1 LEEWVVPSQENRKDL
16 VGYYYTKIVK
26 SLKYLEFSYSRV
38 QKLPSDPAQLS
49 NEQFE
54 VWDGFT
60 TRFAR
65 SSDIFLSK
73 YIKATIKNDD
83 PAFDGSF
90 RDQLNRA
97 EKLKLIDDA
106 RVWFEIRELRNVVV
120 HEYSDED
127 LKAIFAK
134 LIRFTPLILELRT
147 RLAP

>member
-1 LEEWVVPSQENRKDL
+1 MISPSQNKDL

-26 SLKYLEFSYSRV
+26 SLKYLEFTYARV
-38 QKLPSDPAQLS
+38 QKLSVDPTQLTD
-49 NEQFE
+49 EEFE
-54 VWDGFT
+54 VWDGFA

-65 SSDIFLSK
+65 SSDLFLSK
-73 YIKATIKNDD
+73 YVKAAIKNDD

-97 EKLKLIDDA
+97 EKLKLIDDS

-127 LKAIFAK
+127 LKAIFQK
-134 LIRFTPLILELRT
+134 MLKFTPLVLELRK
-147 RLAP
+147 RLVK